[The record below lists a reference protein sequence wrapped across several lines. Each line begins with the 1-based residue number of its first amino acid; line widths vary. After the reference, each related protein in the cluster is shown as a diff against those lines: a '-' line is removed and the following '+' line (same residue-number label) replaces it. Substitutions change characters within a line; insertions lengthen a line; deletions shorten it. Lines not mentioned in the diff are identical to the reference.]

1 VKRLKI
7 AQMKVAKMIRS
18 TEFVARHNKTYTLSL
33 FYTHKVTSP
42 HRLETAIRNCVGKI
56 QPYALTDDGPTAE
69 QPQGAPIGRLAFPG
83 LAKRARRGATRGA
96 AKDKSL
102 PRVRRV
108 TICAGLQL
116 HRSEKAP
123 LLRKAQKWATPENFL
138 RLRPK
143 RALQERRRVS
153 VQVNAKLYTGKQF
166 PGTWFVR

>member
-1 VKRLKI
+1 MKRLKI
-7 AQMKVAKMIRS
+7 AQIKIAKMIRS
-18 TEFVARHNKTYTLSL
+18 TEFVARHNKTYTLSF

-42 HRLETAIRNCVGKI
+42 HRLETAIRNCVGKS

-83 LAKRARRGATRGA
+83 LAKRARRGAPRGA

-108 TICAGLQL
+108 TICAALQL

-123 LLRKAQKWATPENFL
+123 LFRRFCSALFGRKRKNGP
-138 RLRPK
+138 RPK
-143 RALQERRRVS
+143 NSAPSGWGARANL
-153 VQVNAKLYTGKQF
+153 APKTFAQF
-166 PGTWFVR
+166 AVFT